1 MLRLEVERLRASQQ
15 GERLRVEREIS
26 QREARIAELE
36 KDRRFLHREEAALRE
51 KLEAQQKEAG
61 LRSTGLQQ
69 ETAQLRAQLA
79 ELREAKSEGEAERRR
94 LAWQNEQLRE
104 QLAAASRGHAR
115 DAEASGARLARLE
128 EQLAEKQQNITS
140 LQEALLV
147 ANTSAVGSKFARG
160 DEAALRALVPQEATL
175 LERIERLET
184 ANRRLL
190 HENTIYRESS
200 RNHLILEER
209 LHTAESTVAQLR
221 QIEQQYHQLQAQS
234 HSLHTAAAALPADGP
249 IDGGTLR
256 ELMERT
262 ARLASLQESLGEVEA
277 SLRGARSEIEIL
289 NLQLLQMR
297 QTLTEERQQAGELR
311 QRLAVAQQQEAIW
324 KTEIAL
330 LKEQIEAGDR
340 VERTNQLIISNLNRK
355 LLDPSSQPHA
365 G

>member
-1 MLRLEVERLRASQQ
+1 M
-15 GERLRVEREIS
+15 
-26 QREARIAELE
+26 
-36 KDRRFLHREEAALRE
+36 
-51 KLEAQQKEAG
+51 
-61 LRSTGLQQ
+61 
-69 ETAQLRAQLA
+69 
-79 ELREAKSEGEAERRR
+79 
-94 LAWQNEQLRE
+94 
-104 QLAAASRGHAR
+104 
-115 DAEASGARLARLE
+115 
-128 EQLAEKQQNITS
+128 
-140 LQEALLV
+140 
-147 ANTSAVGSKFARG
+147 
-160 DEAALRALVPQEATL
+160 PQEATL

-234 HSLHTAAAALPADGP
+234 HGLHTAAAALPADGP
-249 IDGGTLR
+249 IDGATLR